1 MEDPHEQ
8 QRLELDQDRL
18 VHGVRLQQGLTLLF
32 GRLRDGADQ
41 APSLQE
47 HCAASIQELQ
57 AMAQLDGSLE
67 LLRDQALDLEA
78 GVDGLLRSLDQYGL
92 ALESDP
98 DQLERIQ
105 ERLSVLKRLQRRY
118 GLDLAGLIQR
128 RDELLHRLGSEGFA
142 ADLARLQQAEADR
155 RQTRDQANAAL
166 RRERFKAAEA
176 LEASLL
182 KLLPPMGLAN
192 VRFKVDL
199 TLCDPAEHLSLIHI
213 SEPTRPS

>member
-1 MEDPHEQ
+1 
-8 QRLELDQDRL
+8 
-18 VHGVRLQQGLTLLF
+18 
-32 GRLRDGADQ
+32 
-41 APSLQE
+41 
-47 HCAASIQELQ
+47 
-57 AMAQLDGSLE
+57 MAQLDGSLE
-67 LLRDQALDLEA
+67 PLRDQALDLEA

-105 ERLSVLKRLQRRY
+105 DRLSVLKRLQRRY

-142 ADLARLQQAEADR
+142 ADLARLQQAETVR

-166 RRERFKAAEA
+166 RRVRSKAAEA

-182 KLLPPMGLAN
+182 KLLPPWAWPTCVSRWISPPVIRLSMGRTLFNSCSPPIPAN
-192 VRFKVDL
+192 RW
-199 TLCDPAEHLSLIHI
+199 H
-213 SEPTRPS
+213 R